1 MRSRRAGIFLLL
13 LAVVGG
19 GLAMVYLAGGLVLTR
34 LLRDRLPELRAA
46 APAEAGRI
54 GRVEFTHAE
63 VLPLTRVRVF
73 PVAFELAPPPS
84 LRSVDRAPVRVRTQ
98 AVTAR
103 LTGLWPLRAEMRVE
117 GIRIDAAL
125 SLEAPADVPFGGE
138 ELDVPLE
145 RIDGGLLVVP
155 DIPVG
160 AGPAAAARDTS
171 DALRTL
177 LREGTTPRPLSL
189 EARLHF
195 RLDGAALA
203 VRVRTLA
210 EGGRTSLR
218 LVREDLDEVS
228 RRLARPLTPAERDL
242 LAAHPLKAPNLLRMK
257 RYAES
262 AGARLARAEPIYE
275 EDATRH
281 VLWAYWLA
289 KTYGAEFARTATE
302 AHEVGS
308 DNTAAESD
316 RDRANNAV
324 GIAFAEAGKTE
335 GQVVHLIRTDPRVRK
350 VAGGSAAGR

>member
-13 LAVVGG
+13 LAIVGG
-19 GLAMVYLAGGLVLTR
+19 GLAMVYLTGGLVLTR

-46 APAEAGRI
+46 APAEGGRI

-63 VLPLTRVRVF
+63 ILPLTRVRVF
-73 PVAFELAPPPS
+73 PVAFELTPPPS
-84 LRSVDRAPVRVRTQ
+84 LRSADRAPVRVRTQ

-103 LTGLWPLRAEMRVE
+103 LTGVWPPRAELRVE

-125 SLEAPADVPFGGE
+125 SLEAPADVPFGGAD
-138 ELDVPLE
+138 LDVPLE

-155 DIPVG
+155 DLRVT
-160 AGPAAAARDTS
+160 ARPAAAAREATE
-171 DALRTL
+171 ALRAL
-177 LREGTTPRPLSL
+177 LREGATPRALSL

-195 RLDGAALA
+195 RLDGSALA
-203 VRVRTLA
+203 VRVRTAA
-210 EGGRTSLR
+210 EGERTVLR
-218 LVREDLDEVS
+218 LFREDLDEVS
-228 RRLARPLTPAERDL
+228 RRLTRPLTPAERDL

-262 AGARLARAEPIYE
+262 AGARLARADPVYE

-289 KTYGAEFARTATE
+289 KTYGADFARQATE

-308 DNTAAESD
+308 DNTPAESD

-335 GQVVHLIRTDPRVRK
+335 GQVVHLIRTDPRVR
-350 VAGGSAAGR
+350 RTR